1 MPPRP
6 TPRPTNLDEIKKDSH
21 RAKLRRQLKAAD
33 EQCTGQD
40 YQAPNRPKKEQGHH
54 IINLGFAGMGGAMEP
69 THQILSA
76 CDIDIDDP
84 ENGVCMD
91 DPSHNQTKRYK
102 LYDPESYLSQVI
114 RIFDATMDTNK
125 GIDCDEVERR
135 LALLKQHLANQ
146 NQISQSGGTPN
157 VDLGSITF

>member
-1 MPPRP
+1 
-6 TPRPTNLDEIKKDSH
+6 LDEIKKDSH

-40 YQAPNRPKKEQGHH
+40 YKAPNRPKKEQGHH
-54 IINLGFAGMGGAMEP
+54 IINLGFAGMGGAMDP

-91 DPSHNQTKRYK
+91 NASHNQTKRYR
-102 LYDPESYLSQVI
+102 LNDPNSYLNRI
-114 RIFDATMDTNK
+114 RGIIDQTKNPMNNE
-125 GIDCDEVERR
+125 IDCDELKRR
-135 LALLKQHLANQ
+135 LGIIKDHLATQ

-157 VDLGSITF
+157 VDLGSLSF